1 MKYFL
6 LIVLFC
12 NSYSFFGQKKSKPN
26 LYIVIEDRLE
36 SNNELRL
43 KLDEIIKVK
52 TLKKYSTKFYF
63 LGNRILQP
71 EYPDNIDFKTFVLN
85 DLCTVCD
92 KISSWNIKDEF
103 SFQMNNSINTCKT
116 YIGLDSLAVDKKLNE
131 LLKKNKSNS
140 DILIY
145 KPKNRNSIRFNGIP
159 EILVKSSIINFSISL
174 NSKNDINAKLGLQV
188 LNEGIWDFLPQENI
202 MLLWNKPFERTEDL
216 SQDSKICIEYE
227 KIDGCPITECSNVIR
242 YKYINKVRPLEIF
255 LGDKFQD
262 FPTNIS
268 KNIPDEI
275 FNCGADYE
283 IMPETDDFYKFIIKK
298 QKGIKSIQLKL
309 KNICDVPALKDCPEV
324 VLELIEDVNFDKVK
338 YAGYTRYKIN
348 KNFFDPGEVD
358 KLTCVDLWN
367 YFHDINNQPLREFE
381 VTFIPQLEEN
391 AEFVGKQDETKLKL
405 IFRTCGGH

>member
-188 LNEGIWDFLPQENI
+188 LNEGMWDFLPQENI

-216 SQDSKICIEYE
+216 SQDSKVCIEYE